1 MKVLTTSSAAARFS
15 SVTAGRCARL
25 LSWLC
30 LIWVLCSPV
39 VRAQAPVNPRELLEQ
54 LNDVSIDPSQVY
66 VLHDAHITRDRVNFY
81 FNRGFVGF
89 LTPVKGEVTGAVF
102 AGDGEVLLVPPD
114 MAEKRSLAHFTQS
127 PILEEKFTS
136 VYLRF
141 TDQTA
146 RELLAGVRLPHPD
159 DYEQP
164 TGFVE
169 RWNPVVRR
177 LNSEYSARI
186 LLDLLGDRDLPS
198 LHAYLQGENLGSFQV
213 GVDERLPEAVR
224 VGAIRRS
231 HNKAYADV
239 WCSFPSRRSAARL
252 QALLVGGAQ
261 VRAYKSDTR
270 INLDHSLEGRA
281 ELELESRSSADR
293 VLVFEL
299 SRLLKV
305 TDVLDEE
312 GRSLV
317 LLQNVSEEDS
327 DAAARGNDWILV
339 VLPAP
344 YPVGRKFRLR
354 FAYQGSV
361 ITEVGNGVL
370 YVGERGSWYP
380 NRGLNPRAV
389 YDLTFHYPEHLTLVA
404 TGDRVEETTA
414 AGWKHSRW
422 VSRAAIPVAGFN
434 LGAYQSRTRRV
445 GSTPIEV
452 YAAREAEAFLERR
465 HVAAQP
471 ASEALIRRS
480 RGGDVA
486 IQMMPKPVRPLD
498 PTATLDRVA
507 EGAASAVQH
516 FETLFGPFPYPRL
529 AVSQVPGYSGQGW
542 PGLVYL
548 PTLSFLPEAERSRMG
563 LSGKRGEYPSEL
575 ALTHEIAHQ
584 WWGDSVGWQ
593 TYRDQWLSEGFSSYA
608 SALYLAREEDGE
620 RKFRDL
626 MQSYK
631 QDLLGKNEKGETIE
645 SGGPMWLGQRLSNS
659 LNPQGYDSIVYQKAC
674 WVIHMLHGLMTDST
688 TGSDERFFRMLRDFL
703 GAYRGQYPSTQDFI
717 RHAEKYMTRDL
728 DLEKNHRLDWFFAD
742 WVYGTGIPTYKLE
755 VSTRR
760 LAPKEFVVEGTI
772 GQSEVLPEFEMLV
785 PVVATYKKGRKATLG
800 RVAVSESGGRFR
812 FTTTRKPAR
821 VAIDEDSILAIVR

>member
-1 MKVLTTSSAAARFS
+1 MKALKISSAPARFGS
-15 SVTAGRCARL
+15 ATAGRRACL
-25 LSWLC
+25 LSWLY
-30 LIWVLCSPV
+30 LIWVLGSSV

-66 VLHDAHITRDRVNFY
+66 VLHGARITRDRVNFY

-89 LTPVKGEVTGAVF
+89 LTPVNGEVTGAVF

-114 MAEKRSLAHFTQS
+114 MAEKRSLTHFTQS
-127 PILEEKFTS
+127 PVLEEKFTS

-141 TDQTA
+141 TDQTV
-146 RELLAGVRLPHPD
+146 RELLAQAHPPHPD

-164 TGFVE
+164 TGFIE
-169 RWNPVVRR
+169 HWNPIVHR
-177 LNSEYSARI
+177 LNSGYSARI
-186 LLDLLGDRDLPS
+186 LLDLLGDRDVPS
-198 LHAYLQGENLGSFQV
+198 FHAYLQGENLGIFQV
-213 GVDERLPEAVR
+213 EVDERLPEAVR
-224 VGAIRRS
+224 VGATRRS
-231 HNKAYADV
+231 HNTPYADV

-252 QALLVGGAQ
+252 QALLVGAVQ
-261 VRAYKSDTR
+261 VRAYKIDTR
-270 INLDHSLEGRA
+270 INLDHSLEGRT
-281 ELELESRSSADR
+281 EVELESRSNADR

-305 TDVLDEE
+305 TDAKDEE

-317 LLQNVSEEDS
+317 LLQNVSVEES

-344 YPVGRKFRLR
+344 YPVGKKFRLS

-380 NRGLNPRAV
+380 NRGLNPRGV

-434 LGAYQSRTRRV
+434 LGAYQSRSRRV
-445 GSTPIEV
+445 DGTPIDV
-452 YAAREAEAFLERR
+452 YATREAEASLARR
-465 HVAAQP
+465 HALAQP
-471 ASEALIRRS
+471 SEILVQRS
-480 RGGDVA
+480 PHGYEDIWVV
-486 IQMMPKPVRPLD
+486 PKPVVPLA
-498 PTATLDRVA
+498 PAALLDRVA
-507 EGAASAVQH
+507 ELAASAVQH

-529 AVSQVPGYSGQGW
+529 AVSQVPGYRGQSW

-548 PTLSFLPEAERSRMG
+548 PTLSFLPESEQSRMG
-563 LSGKRGEYPSEL
+563 LSGKRDEYLNGL

-584 WWGDSVGWQ
+584 WWGNNVGWQ

-608 SALYLAREEDGE
+608 AAVHLAREKDGE
-620 RKFRDL
+620 RKFRAL
-626 MQSYK
+626 MQGYK
-631 QDLLGKNEKGETIE
+631 QDLLGKTEKGDTIE
-645 SGGPMWLGQRLSNS
+645 SGGPMWLGHRLSNS
-659 LNPQGYDSIVYQKAC
+659 LNPDGYANIVYKKAC
-674 WVIHMLHGLMTDST
+674 WVIHMLRALMTDST
-688 TGSDERFFRMLRDFL
+688 RGTDERFFQMLRDFL

-728 DLEKNHRLDWFFAD
+728 DLERNRRLDWFFAD
-742 WVYGTGIPTYKLE
+742 WVYGTGVPTYKLD
-755 VSTRR
+755 VSARR
-760 LAPKEFVVEGTI
+760 LAPKKFVVEGTI
-772 GQSEVLPEFEMLV
+772 EQSGVPPEFEMLV
-785 PVVATYKKGRKATLG
+785 PVIATYEKDKKATLG

-821 VAIDEDSILAIVR
+821 VAIDEDSILAVIR